1 MKILFISDIH
11 GISKNLDKI
20 RVLINENN
28 FDKIVNLGDSYYCGL
43 SIKGEL
49 EVNPNAVKDFLT
61 SIKDKLIS
69 LRGNCDSLVDIEK
82 SDFPMYDSILLN
94 VDGLDLH
101 CTHGHIHNVI
111 KSSKLS
117 DNTILIYGH
126 HHIPYI
132 KESDSNTYICIGSVS
147 LPRDEHGP
155 TYAIYENKMLTIY
168 SLIDDKKIMEKRF

>member
-49 EVNPNAVKDFLT
+49 EVNPNAVKNFLE

-69 LRGNCDSLVDIEK
+69 LRGNCDSRYRKIRF
-82 SDFPMYDSILLN
+82 SN
-94 VDGLDLH
+94 V
-101 CTHGHIHNVI
+101 
-111 KSSKLS
+111 
-117 DNTILIYGH
+117 
-126 HHIPYI
+126 
-132 KESDSNTYICIGSVS
+132 
-147 LPRDEHGP
+147 
-155 TYAIYENKMLTIY
+155 
-168 SLIDDKKIMEKRF
+168 

>member
-1 MKILFISDIH
+1 MIL
-11 GISKNLDKI
+11 
-20 RVLINENN
+20 
-28 FDKIVNLGDSYYCGL
+28 
-43 SIKGEL
+43 
-49 EVNPNAVKDFLT
+49 
-61 SIKDKLIS
+61 
-69 LRGNCDSLVDIEK
+69 DIEK

-101 CTHGHIHNVI
+101 CTHGHIHNVN

-117 DNTILIYGH
+117 NNTILIYGH

-132 KESDSNTYICIGSVS
+132 KESDSNTYICIGSIS

-155 TYAIYENKMLTIY
+155 TYAIYENKTLTIY